1 MRRLAYYKVL
11 GRKIDQRRKARGGN
25 MKKELF
31 RGLTMLT
38 VIVALALA
46 SAVASAKPQSV
57 DKVVADI
64 PFEFSV
70 GYKTMPAG
78 EYSVKSITNSGNGLL
93 IQSADGTIS
102 ALRLSNETSRDK
114 NKSHARLVFHRYGD
128 RYFLAEVWTGIDN
141 TGRQLVKSQ
150 EERAIER
157 ELASTST
164 KDQPAPATYE
174 TVEVLAMLR

>member
-1 MRRLAYYKVL
+1 
-11 GRKIDQRRKARGGN
+11 

-46 SAVASAKPQSV
+46 SAAASAKAQSAN
-57 DKVVADI
+57 KVVADI

-70 GYKTMPAG
+70 GYKAMPAG
-78 EYSVKSITNSGNGLL
+78 EYSVKAITSAGGGLL
-93 IQSADGTIS
+93 IQSTDGKIA
-102 ALRLSNETSRDK
+102 ALRLSDETNR
-114 NKSHARLVFHRYGD
+114 NKASHARLVFHRYGD
-128 RYFLAEVWTGIDN
+128 RYFLAEVWNGIDN

-150 EERAIER
+150 EERAIQR
-157 ELASTST
+157 ELASTSS
-164 KDQPAPATYE
+164 KDEAAPATYE